1 MRRSRAQSSL
11 DHLDPGDLMHLR
23 QTWSVLFILATAPA
37 AWSQTPIRPAR
48 EASAAIRMAKAPGPL
63 HPTFDLADTLRP
75 VPTGTYAREGAIAV
89 GLLGAVAGGFL
100 AELSCGLSEDANKTC
115 TGSFLLGG
123 VIGGALGAI
132 PGAIIGGLFPKY
144 PKNTR
149 VVDPEGVPDRPTD
162 AR

>member
-1 MRRSRAQSSL
+1 MLVRNVV
-11 DHLDPGDLMHLR
+11 
-23 QTWSVLFILATAPA
+23 SVLVIAATVPA
-37 AWSQTPIRPAR
+37 ASAQAPIRPPQHR
-48 EASAAIRMAKAPGPL
+48 ASAMILGRTPGPL
-63 HPTFDLADTLRP
+63 QQSLAHTDSLRP
-75 VPTGTYAREGAIAV
+75 IPIGTYAREGAIAV

-149 VVDPEGVPDRPTD
+149 VV
-162 AR
+162 